1 MTNSAPS
8 GPWTPQQ
15 LAGITTVG
23 HSLLVSAAAG
33 SGKTAVLAERCAHLI
48 CQANNPCDVDQLLVV
63 TFTESAA
70 AEMKTRIQQSL
81 RRKMAEHPSDRIARQ
96 IDLAE
101 HAHVST
107 VHGFCARLLRQNF
120 TLAGIDPEFQILDAD
135 EAALLRRDIATELFH
150 SRYET
155 DESGDFPRFIDAYGD
170 GKDEALVEQVV
181 VTHQLLAS
189 LTDPDGWIE
198 KSDSDIREAAEKPL
212 AQSTLG
218 RDLLGQ
224 IETALASLL
233 RRCDDAK
240 RSLRTLGRD
249 FFPYVQHLE
258 ELSPFFVHLQDVSR
272 REGLDMLISEVADF
286 RAAKPRAPAI
296 RGQPAKKDL
305 AKSLVDSVKNALD
318 EHPLADLLSST
329 GDQWREGMKLVAPH
343 ARAFLSLVRDF
354 AKDYS
359 AAKDADRALD
369 FADLE
374 RRTLDILRDGDARR
388 PSALARSLHE
398 QFRHV
403 LVDEYQDINPIQDAI
418 LGLVSR
424 ECVSDNDANLFCVG
438 DVKQSIFRFRLAEP
452 GRFLRRHERF
462 FATADKRR
470 GEVIH
475 LRENF
480 RSRAPLLEAIN
491 GVFERLMTR
500 QAAEIEYDESHRLAA
515 GLTFPP
521 PGASASF
528 AGAPIELHFIPK
540 DPGDAE
546 EVAGAEPL
554 QELERVDYEAILLA
568 RRIRQLMGQDGSPRM
583 HVVKPNA
590 AGEPKPVPIDY
601 GDMVILLRAM
611 QHKADRFADVLR
623 AHDIPV
629 HSEGGTGFFEA
640 TEVRDMICLLQIL
653 DNQQQDIPLATVLR
667 SPLGGL
673 PNPDD
678 AMAQIRLAYLLDP
691 SPIPF
696 HEAVS
701 RYAAEQRDELA
712 AHLNDFLNRLTR
724 WRDQANKRP
733 VAELLWRLYEETG
746 YLAFCGGLEDA
757 QQRVANLLHLHERAG
772 QFGSFLR
779 QSLYRFLRFLE
790 NLQEQKDISRPS
802 PVGQAEQVVRIMS
815 IHRSKGLEFPVVL
828 LPDLGKQHNLTD
840 TRGPI
845 LVDRRLG
852 LGMSVVDQERLIR
865 YPSLASTLVEQSILR
880 QTMSE
885 ELRLL
890 YVAMTRAKEHLIL
903 VATCAQTDR
912 QGWISQWTGHVGP
925 LPSDVVQGARR
936 AIDWLGPVAA
946 MTANAPSPIFE
957 IHERPAADVR
967 AWKNPRHQRR
977 EFSDRQQRLARLEP
991 LPTDPPVSQ
1000 SARQLIDRFQTG
1012 YAYDF
1017 FSRLP
1022 AAASVT
1028 SLAKGAAD
1036 EPRDS
1041 GPSLQRKLDLPRF
1054 FLEEQVPK
1062 ATDVGNATHTVLQY
1076 FDFGADAQLDDIE
1089 RQIANLV
1096 DRKLLLAAQAK
1107 LVDRQAIHWLLQS
1120 DVGKLIRAN
1129 HANLI
1134 RELPFA
1140 LAYEPPDGPP
1150 TADALDQIMIRGR
1163 IDLLVPGSP
1172 GLSIIDYKTD
1182 NVSGPEMDERVEIY
1196 SRQMRLYAQAIR
1208 KVAHERIAAIH
1219 LVFLRPRQ
1227 IVTLGA
1233 D

>member
-1 MTNSAPS
+1 MNLI
-8 GPWTPQQ
+8 WTPQQ
-15 LAGITTVG
+15 KAGITTVG

-48 CQANNPCDVDQLLVV
+48 CDAKNPCEVDQLLVV

-70 AEMKTRIQQSL
+70 AEMKTRIQQAL
-81 RRKMAEHPSDRIARQ
+81 RRKMAEHPTDRIARQ

-135 EAALLRRDIATELFH
+135 EATLLRRDIATELFH
-150 SRYET
+150 SRYEA
-155 DESGDFPRFIDAYGD
+155 DDSGDFSGFIDAYGD
-170 GKDEALVEQVV
+170 GKDEALIQQVV
-181 VTHQLLAS
+181 ATHQLLAS
-189 LTDPDGWIE
+189 LIDPAGWIAR
-198 KSDSDIREAAEKPL
+198 SAAAIREAAEKPL
-212 AQSTLG
+212 GESTLG
-218 RDLLGQ
+218 RNLLGQ
-224 IETALASLL
+224 IEAALASLL
-233 RRCDDAK
+233 RRCDDAR
-240 RSLRTLGRD
+240 RSLRAFGPD
-249 FFPYVQHLE
+249 FSPYVRHVE
-258 ELSPFFVHLQDVSR
+258 ELSPFFTHLRDVFNR
-272 REGLDMLISEVADF
+272 DGLDMLISEVADF

-296 RGQPAKKDL
+296 RGQPANKDL

-318 EHPLADLLSST
+318 EYPLADLLSST
-329 GDQWREGMKLVAPH
+329 GQQWREGMAMIAPH
-343 ARAFLSLVRDF
+343 AQMFLSLVSEF
-354 AKDYS
+354 GKEYAT
-359 AAKDADRALD
+359 AKDADRSLD

-374 RRTLDILRDGDARR
+374 RRALDILSDGDARR

-424 ECVSDNDANLFCVG
+424 ECISDRDANLFCVG

-452 GRFLRRHERF
+452 GRFLERHERF
-462 FATADKRR
+462 SATADKRR

-491 GVFERLMTR
+491 GLFERLMTR

-515 GLTFPP
+515 GRKFPP
-521 PGASASF
+521 PGASAGF
-528 AGAPIELHFIPK
+528 AGAPIELHLVPE

-546 EVAGAEPL
+546 EAAGTESV
-554 QELERVDYEAILLA
+554 QELERADYEAILLA
-568 RRIRQLMGQDGSPRM
+568 RRIKELMGQGGSPRM
-583 HVVKPNA
+583 HIAKPNA
-590 AGEPKPVPIDY
+590 AGEAKLAAIDY

-611 QHKADRFADVLR
+611 QYKADRFADVLR
-623 AHDIPV
+623 AHKIPV

-653 DNQQQDIPLATVLR
+653 DNQQQDIPLAAILR
-667 SPLGGL
+667 SSLSGM

-678 AMAQIRLAYLLDP
+678 AMARIRLAYLDDQN
-691 SPIPF
+691 PIPF
-696 HEAVS
+696 HEAVR

-712 AHLNDFLNRLTR
+712 AHLRDFLNRLGR

-746 YLAFCGGLEDA
+746 YLAFCGGLEDGP
-757 QQRVANLLHLHERAG
+757 QRVANLLHLHERAG

-779 QSLYRFLRFLE
+779 QGLYRFLRFLE

-802 PVGQAEQVVRIMS
+802 PVGPAEQVVRIMS

-828 LPDLGKQHNLTD
+828 LPDLGKHHNLTD
-840 TRGPI
+840 TRGSI
-845 LVDRRLG
+845 LVDRQVG

-903 VATCAQTDR
+903 VATCSETDR
-912 QGWISQWTGHVGP
+912 QGWISQWSGHVGP

-936 AIDWLGPVAA
+936 AIEWLGPVAA
-946 MTANAPSPIFE
+946 MTAGGPSPIFE
-957 IHERPAADVR
+957 IHEHPAADVR
-967 AWKNPRHQRR
+967 AWKNPRHELR
-977 EFSDRQQRLARLEP
+977 EFSDRQRRLARLEP
-991 LPTDPPVSQ
+991 FPADPPVSE
-1000 SARQLIDRFQTG
+1000 SARQLIDRFQTS
-1012 YAYDF
+1012 YAFDS
-1017 FSRLP
+1017 FSRLQ

-1036 EPRDS
+1036 GPGDS
-1041 GPSLQRKLDLPRF
+1041 GSSLQRKLDLPRF
-1054 FLEEQVPK
+1054 FLEEQAPK
-1062 ATDVGNATHTVLQY
+1062 ATDIGNATHTVLQY
-1076 FDFGADAQLDDIE
+1076 FDFAAGAKIDDIE
-1089 RQIANLV
+1089 RQIVGLV
-1096 DRKLLLAAQAK
+1096 ERKLLLPTQAK
-1107 LVDRQAIHWLLQS
+1107 LVDRQAIGWLLQS
-1120 DVGKLIRAN
+1120 DVGKLLREN
-1129 HANLI
+1129 HAGLI

-1140 LAYEPPDGPP
+1140 LACESPDGGPAP
-1150 TADALDQIMIRGR
+1150 EAMDRIMIRGR
-1163 IDLLVPGSP
+1163 IDLLVPGP
-1172 GLSIIDYKTD
+1172 RGLSIVDYKTD
-1182 NVSGPEMDERVEIY
+1182 NVSGPEMDERVETY
-1196 SRQMRLYAQAIR
+1196 SRQMRFYAQAIQ
-1208 KVAHERIAAIH
+1208 KVAHERVAAIH
-1219 LVFLRPRQ
+1219 LIFLRPRK